1 MDLTSLIAANLTRN
15 SRSKMDAAAEE
26 RYYRT
31 SAPPRPQFGTLVSL
45 ATAAGVFLLLTGIAQ
60 V

>member
-1 MDLTSLIAANLTRN
+1 MDFNSLVAANLTRN
-15 SRSKMDAAAEE
+15 RRSRMTAAAEE
-26 RYYRT
+26 RYYRL
-31 SAPPRPQFGTLVSL
+31 SALPRPRLGTLVSL